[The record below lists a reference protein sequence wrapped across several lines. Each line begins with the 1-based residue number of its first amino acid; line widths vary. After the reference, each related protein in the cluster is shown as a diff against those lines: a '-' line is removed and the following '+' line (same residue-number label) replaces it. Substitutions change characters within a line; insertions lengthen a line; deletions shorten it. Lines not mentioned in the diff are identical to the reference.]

1 MTSLITTSAALP
13 GFLVGSLGV
22 QIRDDLQLSA
32 SALGFAIATF
42 FFAAAC
48 CSFIGGSAA
57 ERRGPHRVLPYS
69 LALSTVGYIGIA
81 LLASGLRSISLCTCI
96 AGAANG
102 LIQPGV
108 NTLISRVVP
117 TDQLGLAFAVKQ
129 SAIPATTLLG
139 GVSVPLL
146 GETVGWRFAFGLF
159 AILPVSASVLL
170 LRGFT
175 AQAASNH
182 LPERGRRPAQLPR
195 SLGLLALGI
204 ALGAAAS
211 GALGAFFVSSA
222 VEFGIGRSAAGWLA
236 ATGAAACI
244 GVRLVLGRWSDV
256 TTRDPLLATA
266 AMMLIGAGAFA
277 VISTSTEWAIVAMT
291 VVGFGS
297 GWGWP
302 GLFNLA
308 VVRRHPDSPGVATGI
323 TQTGTYV
330 GAMTGPL
337 LFGWVADHGSFAEA
351 WLLAAGFG
359 VLGAAAI
366 VAGARRAAG

>member
-1 MTSLITTSAALP
+1 MSQVSRALVVTSLITTSAALP

-195 SLGLLALGI
+195 SLGLLARNRTRSRGI
-204 ALGAAAS
+204 WRVGCVLRVVG
-211 GALGAFFVSSA
+211 GRVRNRT
-222 VEFGIGRSAAGWLA
+222 IGRRLAGGDRCGSVHRGSARA
-236 ATGAAACI
+236 
-244 GVRLVLGRWSDV
+244 RPLV
-256 TTRDPLLATA
+256 
-266 AMMLIGAGAFA
+266 
-277 VISTSTEWAIVAMT
+277 
-291 VVGFGS
+291 
-297 GWGWP
+297 
-302 GLFNLA
+302 
-308 VVRRHPDSPGVATGI
+308 
-323 TQTGTYV
+323 
-330 GAMTGPL
+330 
-337 LFGWVADHGSFAEA
+337 
-351 WLLAAGFG
+351 
-359 VLGAAAI
+359 
-366 VAGARRAAG
+366 